1 MKIFNKVI
9 LLSFFLSLFSV
20 VYSASSVEKKSNDY
34 LPALNDITDSKSL
47 QRGARNFFNYCA
59 GCHSLKYVRYNQMAK
74 DIGISEEQLNS
85 YLIFTG
91 AAPQDIIS
99 MNMLEEDGNRWF
111 GKAPPDLS
119 MITRVN
125 SNTYVYNFLRSFY
138 PDKDSPTGV
147 NNKVK
152 DGTSMPNILWVL
164 QDEMDNKEFD
174 LFVLDIVNF
183 LDYAGEPIK
192 AKRKSLGIWVIS
204 FLFIFLILSFALYKD
219 IWKEVK

>member
-9 LLSFFLSLFSV
+9 LFSFFLSLFSV

-85 YLIFTG
+85 YLMFTG
-91 AAPQDIIS
+91 AAPQDVIS

-125 SNTYVYNFLRSFY
+125 SNTHVYNFLRSFY

-164 QDEMDNKEFD
+164 QNEMDKKEFD
-174 LFVLDIVNF
+174 SFVLDIVNF
-183 LDYAGEPIK
+183 LDYVGEPIK

>member
-1 MKIFNKVI
+1 MKTLKKLIMI
-9 LLSFFLSLFSV
+9 SLFLSLFSV
-20 VYSASSVEKKSNDY
+20 ANSASVEKKPDDY
-34 LPALNDITDSKSL
+34 LPALNDVTDLKSL

-85 YLIFTG
+85 YLIFTDST
-91 AAPQDIIS
+91 PQDVIS
-99 MNMLEEDGNRWF
+99 VNMLEEDGNRWF

-125 SNTYVYNFLRSFY
+125 SNTHIYNFLRSFY
-138 PDKDSPTGV
+138 SEKDSPTGT
-147 NNKVK
+147 NNRVK
-152 DGTSMPNILWVL
+152 DGTSMPNVLSVL
-164 QDEMDNKEFD
+164 QDEMNKKEFD
-174 LFVLDIVNF
+174 SFVLDIVNF
-183 LDYAGEPIK
+183 LDYAGEPTK

-204 FLFIFLILSFALYKD
+204 FLFVFLIFSFALYKD

>member
-1 MKIFNKVI
+1 MKTLKKLIMI
-9 LLSFFLSLFSV
+9 SLFLSLFSV
-20 VYSASSVEKKSNDY
+20 ANSASVEKKPDDY
-34 LPALNDITDSKSL
+34 MPALNDVTDLKSL

-85 YLIFTG
+85 YLIFTDS
-91 AAPQDIIS
+91 APQDVIS
-99 MNMLEEDGNRWF
+99 VNMLEEDGNRWF

-125 SNTYVYNFLRSFY
+125 SNTHIYNFLRSFY
-138 PDKDSPTGV
+138 PEKGSPTGT
-147 NNKVK
+147 NNRVK
-152 DGTSMPNILWVL
+152 DGTSMPNVLSVL
-164 QDEMDNKEFD
+164 QDEMNKKEFD
-174 LFVLDIVNF
+174 SFVLDIVNF

-192 AKRKSLGIWVIS
+192 AKRKSLGIWVMC
-204 FLFIFLILSFALYKD
+204 FLFVFLIFSFALYKD